1 MTEAESPREPPP
13 EPATSAAALAE
24 HRSRVAKRLS
34 GGAAAVLILEALAVL
49 FIPRA
54 IAQDEVGLTA
64 GRLISLIALAVLL
77 VVVAGLQRR
86 PWGPQAGLVV
96 QLPVLAT
103 GFYTG
108 AMWVLGAV
116 FALTWAYYLRI
127 RADILASMTRSS

>member
-1 MTEAESPREPPP
+1 MTDPEPPA
-13 EPATSAAALAE
+13 EPAISAAAMAE
-24 HRSRVAKRLS
+24 HRTRVAKRLN
-34 GGAAAVLILEALAVL
+34 GGAAAVLILEAIAVL

-54 IAQDEVGLTA
+54 IAQDDVGLTA
-64 GRLISLIALAVLL
+64 GRLSTLVALAILL
-77 VVVAGLQRR
+77 IVVAGLQRR
-86 PWGPQAGLVV
+86 PWGPRAGLVV